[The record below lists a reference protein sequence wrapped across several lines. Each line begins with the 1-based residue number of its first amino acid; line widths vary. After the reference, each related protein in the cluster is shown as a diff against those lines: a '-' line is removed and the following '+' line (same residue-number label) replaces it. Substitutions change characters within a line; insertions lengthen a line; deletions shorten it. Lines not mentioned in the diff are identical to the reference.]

1 MRAAWSNTAPLGEV
15 VGRRDSRLASGLL
28 PQFGRVEVADHEA
41 AEELVLFDDA
51 DERLAAA
58 VADGARIEARSTE
71 RIGDR
76 RVTRALVVKSE
87 GRCDGMSDSW
97 SEWTPLLWTATR
109 ETLVMVGVAML
120 VTIPF
125 GLLLGVLLLLTDRGG
140 LLESTVANRVLG
152 AIVNV
157 GRSVPFI
164 ILLVAVIPLTR
175 ALVGTTIG
183 TTAAIV
189 PLALAT
195 IPFFARIVETALR
208 EVPSGLVE
216 AALASGARRR
226 EVVQKVLVP
235 EALPSLVS
243 GVTITTIGVIGY
255 SAMAGAV
262 GGGGLG
268 DVAIR
273 YGYQRYETEVTIAT
287 VVVLVV
293 LVQLLQF
300 AGDRLSRRLSHS

>member
-1 MRAAWSNTAPLGEV
+1 MTEDWAPLIW
-15 VGRRDSRLASGLL
+15 
-28 PQFGRVEVADHEA
+28 Q
-41 AEELVLFDDA
+41 
-51 DERLAAA
+51 
-58 VADGARIEARSTE
+58 
-71 RIGDR
+71 
-76 RVTRALVVKSE
+76 
-87 GRCDGMSDSW
+87 
-97 SEWTPLLWTATR
+97 ATR
-109 ETLVMVGVAML
+109 ETLMMVGIAMAA
-120 VTIPF
+120 TIPL
-125 GLLLGVLLLLTDRGG
+125 GLALGVLLLISGRGQILEQP
-140 LLESTVANRVLG
+140 LLNKVLG
-152 AIVNV
+152 AVVNV

-164 ILLVAVIPLTR
+164 ILLVAIIPLTR

-208 EVPSGLVE
+208 DVPGGLVE

-226 EVVQKVLVP
+226 DVVTKVLIP
-235 EALPSLVS
+235 EALPSLVA
-243 GVTITTIGVIGY
+243 GVTITTIGVLGY

-273 YGYQRYETEVTIAT
+273 YGYQRYETSITIAT

-293 LVQLLQF
+293 LVQVLQF
-300 AGDRLSRRLSHS
+300 LGDRLARRLSHT

>member
-1 MRAAWSNTAPLGEV
+1 MN
-15 VGRRDSRLASGLL
+15 
-28 PQFGRVEVADHEA
+28 
-41 AEELVLFDDA
+41 
-51 DERLAAA
+51 
-58 VADGARIEARSTE
+58 
-71 RIGDR
+71 
-76 RVTRALVVKSE
+76 E
-87 GRCDGMSDSW
+87 GW

-140 LLESTVANRVLG
+140 LLESRVANKLIG
-152 AIVNV
+152 AVVNV

-226 EVVQKVLVP
+226 EVVSKVLVP

-293 LVQLLQF
+293 LVQLLQW
-300 AGDRLSRRLSHS
+300 AGDRFARRLSHS

>member
-1 MRAAWSNTAPLGEV
+1 MSEDTAPLIW
-15 VGRRDSRLASGLL
+15 
-28 PQFGRVEVADHEA
+28 Q
-41 AEELVLFDDA
+41 
-51 DERLAAA
+51 
-58 VADGARIEARSTE
+58 
-71 RIGDR
+71 
-76 RVTRALVVKSE
+76 
-87 GRCDGMSDSW
+87 
-97 SEWTPLLWTATR
+97 ATR
-109 ETLVMVGVAML
+109 ETLMMVGVAMA
-120 VTIPF
+120 VTIPL
-125 GLLLGVLLLLTDRGG
+125 GLALGVLLLISGRGHILEQP
-140 LLESTVANRVLG
+140 LLNKAIG
-152 AIVNV
+152 AVVNV

-164 ILLVAVIPLTR
+164 ILLVAVIPITR

-208 EVPSGLVE
+208 EVPGGLVE

-226 EVVQKVLVP
+226 DVVTKVLIP
-235 EALPSLVS
+235 EALPSLVA
-243 GVTITTIGVIGY
+243 GVTITAIGVLGY

-273 YGYQRYETEVTIAT
+273 YGYQRYDTSITIAT

-300 AGDRLSRRLSHS
+300 LGDRIGRALSHS

>member
-1 MRAAWSNTAPLGEV
+1 
-15 VGRRDSRLASGLL
+15 
-28 PQFGRVEVADHEA
+28 
-41 AEELVLFDDA
+41 
-51 DERLAAA
+51 
-58 VADGARIEARSTE
+58 
-71 RIGDR
+71 
-76 RVTRALVVKSE
+76 
-87 GRCDGMSDSW
+87 MSDDLV
-97 SEWTPLLWTATR
+97 PLIWQATQ
-109 ETLVMVGVAML
+109 ETLVMVGVAMA
-120 VTIPF
+120 VTLPL
-125 GLLLGVLLLLTDRGG
+125 GLLLGVLLLITSRGQI
-140 LLESTVANRVLG
+140 LAAPLANRVLG

-189 PLALAT
+189 PLAIAT

-208 EVPSGLVE
+208 EVPGGLVE
-216 AALASGARRR
+216 AALAAGARRR
-226 EVVQKVLVP
+226 EVVTKVLIP
-235 EALPSLVS
+235 EALPSLVA
-243 GVTITTIGVIGY
+243 GVTITTIGVLGY

-273 YGYQRYETEVTIAT
+273 YGYQRYETDITVAT

-293 LVQLLQF
+293 VVQLLQVL
-300 AGDRLSRRLSHS
+300 GDRLARRLSHA

>member
-1 MRAAWSNTAPLGEV
+1 MSEDTAPLIW
-15 VGRRDSRLASGLL
+15 
-28 PQFGRVEVADHEA
+28 Q
-41 AEELVLFDDA
+41 
-51 DERLAAA
+51 
-58 VADGARIEARSTE
+58 
-71 RIGDR
+71 
-76 RVTRALVVKSE
+76 
-87 GRCDGMSDSW
+87 
-97 SEWTPLLWTATR
+97 ATR
-109 ETLVMVGVAML
+109 ETLMMVGVAMA
-120 VTIPF
+120 VTIPL
-125 GLLLGVLLLLTDRGG
+125 GLALGVLLLISGRGHILEQP
-140 LLESTVANRVLG
+140 LLNKAIG
-152 AIVNV
+152 AVVNV

-208 EVPSGLVE
+208 EVPGGLVE

-226 EVVQKVLVP
+226 DVVTKVLIP
-235 EALPSLVS
+235 EALPSLVA
-243 GVTITTIGVIGY
+243 GVTITAIGVLGY

-273 YGYQRYETEVTIAT
+273 YGYQRYETEITIAT

-300 AGDRLSRRLSHS
+300 LGDRLGRRLSHS

>member
-1 MRAAWSNTAPLGEV
+1 MSEGWAPLIW
-15 VGRRDSRLASGLL
+15 
-28 PQFGRVEVADHEA
+28 Q
-41 AEELVLFDDA
+41 
-51 DERLAAA
+51 
-58 VADGARIEARSTE
+58 
-71 RIGDR
+71 
-76 RVTRALVVKSE
+76 
-87 GRCDGMSDSW
+87 
-97 SEWTPLLWTATR
+97 ATR
-109 ETLVMVGVAML
+109 ETLVMVGVAMV
-120 VTIPF
+120 VTIPL
-125 GLLLGVLLLLTDRGG
+125 GLALGVLLLITGRGQI
-140 LLESTVANRVLG
+140 LAAPLANRLIG
-152 AIVNV
+152 AVVNV

-195 IPFFARIVETALR
+195 IPFFARIVETSLR
-208 EVPSGLVE
+208 EVPGGLVE
-216 AALASGARRR
+216 AALAAGARRR
-226 EVVQKVLVP
+226 EIVTKVLIP
-235 EALPSLVS
+235 EALPSLVA
-243 GVTITTIGVIGY
+243 GVTITAIGVLGY

-273 YGYQRYETEVTIAT
+273 YGYQRYETSITVAT

-300 AGDRLSRRLSHS
+300 AGDRLARRLSHA

>member
-1 MRAAWSNTAPLGEV
+1 MSEGWAPLIW
-15 VGRRDSRLASGLL
+15 
-28 PQFGRVEVADHEA
+28 Q
-41 AEELVLFDDA
+41 
-51 DERLAAA
+51 
-58 VADGARIEARSTE
+58 
-71 RIGDR
+71 
-76 RVTRALVVKSE
+76 
-87 GRCDGMSDSW
+87 
-97 SEWTPLLWTATR
+97 ATR
-109 ETLVMVGVAML
+109 ETLMMVGVAMA
-120 VTIPF
+120 VTIPL
-125 GLLLGVLLLLTDRGG
+125 GLALGVLLLITGRGQI
-140 LLESTVANRVLG
+140 LAAPFANRVIG
-152 AIVNV
+152 AVVNV

-195 IPFFARIVETALR
+195 IPFFARIVETSLR
-208 EVPSGLVE
+208 EVPGGLVE
-216 AALASGARRR
+216 AAIAAGARRR
-226 EVVQKVLVP
+226 EIVTKVLIP
-235 EALPSLVS
+235 EALPSLVA
-243 GVTITTIGVIGY
+243 GVTITTIGVLGY

-273 YGYQRYETEVTIAT
+273 YGYQRYETSITVAT

-300 AGDRLSRRLSHS
+300 AGDRVARRLSHA